1 MHHPESAGD
10 SASTRKMAHP
20 AIFPRRGSSTGSGNI
35 SALAAAAGSSISNNV
50 IPPDDYQS
58 PLLIQP
64 PPPAGSSSP
73 VPQHPPQ
80 SLNLLSQSQLQAQ
93 PLQSAGAQMKKKSGF
108 QITSVTPAQISV
120 STNNSIAEDTESYD
134 DLDESHTEDLSSSE
148 ILDVSLSR
156 ATDLGGPERSS
167 SEETLNNFHEA
178 ETPGAVSPNQPHLP
192 SAPPHHQLLS
202 QQQQQH
208 GAMVNGTHHHHHP
221 GTHHHGHQHHHPHAA
236 AAAATPPGA
245 LPSAL
250 STPGAGGPLPASAA
264 VGPSVTA
271 AAAATPLLGSAQKLP
286 AGAGAALENASAVL
300 PQPLPAGG
308 PGGMLPAPAAAAVGM
323 GPLGSIASGAGVG
336 VGSSA
341 GAPGLGGSGVAGT
354 CGSGSGLPPGLMS
367 LNASGQNVGV
377 MQPPGGASV
386 AMGAAPAS
394 SAMAAAAAAGGGP
407 SGLAA
412 LVQAP
417 APQGQPQQTQVA
429 PPAAASSRFRVVK
442 LDSSSEPFRKGRWT
456 CTEYYDKEAAAPAAP
471 PSDGPPGHRL
481 VESLRQTAP
490 ESAAG
495 SERESTSGSSVSSTV
510 STLSHYTESVG
521 SGEVGAPCVL
531 QAFQQQP
538 PQPADYSGPPGMQC
552 SLPGL
557 PQSGSQPQLAQAHV
571 HAQDVV
577 HSLLKTSGAPS
588 IPVSIGAIQQQAP
601 IGPMQASVGH
611 PGAALP
617 QQQLPYS
624 QKTGQPAPAG
634 VAPQQMGF
642 PAPQPS
648 AAPTQMPPAHAMPVS
663 QGAGLPPDFVPHQ
676 PLLQTPVPPGPQ
688 QQQQQ
693 QQQPTMPPL
702 PHVSGAMPPPAV
714 TGNSQMMAAGQQ
726 QPGGGGSGGTVPA
739 AVGQPPLQGI
749 LQQST
754 PSPPQMAQTAQGG
767 ILPQVLPAG
776 VSGLAQQL
784 AKAHPQPPGLL
795 QPQTQLSVEQQQQPP
810 PLAPG
815 LAGQQPAG
823 IAVSQVA
830 ANVPPSL
837 PQPSMAQSAAQ
848 PVQNGSVLASLSQAP
863 VMPTGVGLPI
873 GQGALPPATSQYP
886 NLPPLTA
893 AQLEDA
899 RRFLLQEQSL
909 LSLPKLAA
917 GECASEAGTS
927 LAHDPSGG
935 INALAASATLLPLK
949 TLPLA
954 THVVDG
960 EDDSSSGASVVAIDN
975 KIEQAM
981 DLVKSHL
988 MYAVREEVEVLK
1000 EQIKELIER
1009 NSQLEQEN
1017 NLLKNLASP
1026 EQLAQFQ
1033 AQLQSGSPPASSQPP
1048 GTAAQ
1053 QAGAPAQPASQ
1064 SAGPSA

>member
-1 MHHPESAGD
+1 
-10 SASTRKMAHP
+10 MAHP

-178 ETPGAVSPNQPHLP
+178 ETPGAVSPNQPH
-192 SAPPHHQLLS
+192 
-202 QQQQQH
+202 
-208 GAMVNGTHHHHHP
+208 
-221 GTHHHGHQHHHPHAA
+221 
-236 AAAATPPGA
+236 
-245 LPSAL
+245 
-250 STPGAGGPLPASAA
+250 PASP
-264 VGPSVTA
+264 PSRRRRHPPRSPA
-271 AAAATPLLGSAQKLP
+271 FCPKLP
-286 AGAGAALENASAVL
+286 VGAGAALENASVVL
-300 PQPLPAGG
+300 PQPLPASGLG
-308 PGGMLPAPAAAAVGM
+308 AAAGMLPAPAATAVSM
-323 GPLGSIASGAGVG
+323 SPLASIASSAGAG

-341 GAPGLGGSGVAGT
+341 GAPSLGGSGAVGT
-354 CGSGSGLPPGLMS
+354 CSSSSGLPPGMMS
-367 LNASGQNVGV
+367 LNASGQNVG
-377 MQPPGGASV
+377 GSGV

-394 SAMAAAAAAGGGP
+394 STMAAAGGGP
-407 SGLAA
+407 GSLAA
-412 LVQAP
+412 LVQASAP
-417 APQGQPQQTQVA
+417 AVAPQGQPQQTQAA

-521 SGEVGAPCVL
+521 SGE
-531 QAFQQQP
+531 
-538 PQPADYSGPPGMQC
+538 
-552 SLPGL
+552 
-557 PQSGSQPQLAQAHV
+557 
-571 HAQDVV
+571 
-577 HSLLKTSGAPS
+577 
-588 IPVSIGAIQQQAP
+588 
-601 IGPMQASVGH
+601 ASVGH
-611 PGAALP
+611 PGAVLS

-624 QKTGQPAPAG
+624 QKAGQPAPAG

-648 AAPTQMPPAHAMPVS
+648 AAPTQMPPAHAMP
-663 QGAGLPPDFVPHQ
+663 
-676 PLLQTPVPPGPQ
+676 
-688 QQQQQ
+688 
-693 QQQPTMPPL
+693 
-702 PHVSGAMPPPAV
+702 PPP
-714 TGNSQMMAAGQQ
+714 
-726 QPGGGGSGGTVPA
+726 
-739 AVGQPPLQGI
+739 QGI

-754 PSPPQMAQTAQGG
+754 PSPPQMTQTAQGG
-767 ILPQVLPAG
+767 ILPQVVPAG

-823 IAVSQVA
+823 IAVSQVT

-848 PVQNGSVLASLSQAP
+848 PVQNGR
-863 VMPTGVGLPI
+863 
-873 GQGALPPATSQYP
+873 QGALPPATSQYP

-893 AQLEDA
+893 TQLEDA

-960 EDDSSSGASVVAIDN
+960 EDDSFSVETPSLIQAKSSGIVQTETTVTATLHTLCAGYTQVTGEAGFVSVVWIVEELPLAWSGGFLSFHQERSAVKVACQRCSDNQYRELKVTGTGSKIFAKASSRNQENWAQNLSGRTVHRKSYHTHITHMNINIDVTIDININVLHRSLAYIAQKVVVNEKKKTKENRCSSRCVDGFSPETGHCRCCLCQDASLGGNGFLLGSGVIRMVRIFFANPLAGVIRQQVSSGASVVAIDN

>member
-202 QQQQQH
+202 QQQQQ
-208 GAMVNGTHHHHHP
+208 
-221 GTHHHGHQHHHPHAA
+221 
-236 AAAATPPGA
+236 
-245 LPSAL
+245 
-250 STPGAGGPLPASAA
+250 
-264 VGPSVTA
+264 
-271 AAAATPLLGSAQKLP
+271 
-286 AGAGAALENASAVL
+286 
-300 PQPLPAGG
+300 
-308 PGGMLPAPAAAAVGM
+308 
-323 GPLGSIASGAGVG
+323 
-336 VGSSA
+336 
-341 GAPGLGGSGVAGT
+341 
-354 CGSGSGLPPGLMS
+354 
-367 LNASGQNVGV
+367 
-377 MQPPGGASV
+377 
-386 AMGAAPAS
+386 
-394 SAMAAAAAAGGGP
+394 
-407 SGLAA
+407 
-412 LVQAP
+412 
-417 APQGQPQQTQVA
+417 VA

-490 ESAAG
+490 ESAVG

-601 IGPMQASVGH
+601 IGPMQGSVGH

-624 QKTGQPAPAG
+624 QKAGQPAPAG

-693 QQQPTMPPL
+693 PQPTMPPL
-702 PHVSGAMPPPAV
+702 PHISGAMPPAAV
-714 TGNSQMMAAGQQ
+714 TGNSQMMAAGQQQ

-863 VMPTGVGLPI
+863 VMPAGVGLPI